1 MAVLVKNQQKKIK
14 IDVQKI
20 RKYLSRILEKINC
33 KDKELS
39 LLFVNDEEITEMNRQ
54 YLNRDYP
61 TNVIAFPMMEGEFG
75 DINPHV
81 LGDIVVSVDT
91 ALRDA
96 QSEGFDFDDEVAYLL
111 IHGVLHLIGF
121 DHERSESEAAIMKEK
136 ERELFL
142 ELKGYLID

>member
-1 MAVLVKNQQKKIK
+1 
-14 IDVQKI
+14 
-20 RKYLSRILEKINC
+20 
-33 KDKELS
+33 
-39 LLFVNDEEITEMNRQ
+39 
-54 YLNRDYP
+54 
-61 TNVIAFPMMEGEFG
+61 MMEGEFG